1 MTEPCKKDELRM
13 VKKRSIGRYPHAFRS
28 MALKRLASCDNVV
41 ALSKE
46 LGVHRRLLYKWRTQ
60 LQLTE
65 NGGVPAAKSPERK
78 RQLPVALV
86 VRLVANRTL
95 EVEFA
100 RGLLQRIQA
109 RRHSRR
115 GQTASL
121 NGSAM

>member
-1 MTEPCKKDELRM
+1 MTEPCKKDELRV
-13 VKKRSIGRYPHAFRS
+13 VKKRAMGRYSHAFRK
-28 MALKRLASCDNVV
+28 MAVKRLASCDNVV

-46 LGVHRRLLYKWRTQ
+46 LGVHRRLLYKWRIQ

-65 NGGVPAAKSPERK
+65 NGGVLPAKSLERK
-78 RQLPVALV
+78 RRLPVALV

-100 RGLLQRIQA
+100 REVLQRIQA
-109 RRHSRR
+109 RRQSPR
-115 GQTASL
+115 GQTASV